1 MKKAYLFFLILAIS
15 GLLTLT
21 AQVNVTGDW
30 TFTITTPRG
39 ERTSDI
45 KFVQDGEKL
54 TVTMQ
59 GMRGG
64 EITGEGTVKGDNIE
78 WSITRE
84 GPQGSF
90 TMTYKGKIQDANT
103 IAGEVEMGNFGTAT
117 WKAVRKT
124 G

>member
-1 MKKAYLFFLILAIS
+1 MKKLFAFLLILATS
-15 GLLTLT
+15 GLLAVM
-21 AQVNVTGDW
+21 AQVNVTGEW

-45 KFVQDGEKL
+45 KFVQEGEKL

-64 EITGEGTVKGDNIE
+64 EITAEGTVKGNQIE
-78 WSITRE
+78 WSVTRE
-84 GPQGSF
+84 TPQGTF
-90 TMTYKGKIQDANT
+90 TMTYRGKIEDANT
-103 IAGEVEMGNFGTAT
+103 ITGEVEMGNFGTAT

>member
-1 MKKAYLFFLILAIS
+1 MKKTCLVILLLAIS
-15 GLLTLT
+15 GLLTLA

-59 GMRGG
+59 TMRGG
-64 EITGEGTVKGDNIE
+64 EITGEGTVKGENIE

-103 IAGEVEMGNFGTAT
+103 ITGEVEMGNFGTAT

>member
-1 MKKAYLFFLILAIS
+1 MKKVCLVFLLLAIS
-15 GLLTLT
+15 GLLTLA

-30 TFTITTPRG
+30 SFTITTPRG

-90 TMTYKGKIQDANT
+90 AMTYKGKIQDANT
-103 IAGEVEMGNFGTAT
+103 ISGEVEMGNFGTAT

>member
-1 MKKAYLFFLILAIS
+1 MKKLFVFLLILATS
-15 GLLTLT
+15 GLLAVM
-21 AQVNVTGDW
+21 AQVNVTGEW

-45 KFVQDGEKL
+45 KFVQEGEKL

-64 EITGEGTVKGDNIE
+64 EITAEGTVRGNQIE
-78 WSITRE
+78 WSVTRE
-84 GPQGSF
+84 TPQGTF
-90 TMTYKGKIQDANT
+90 TMTYRGKIEDANT
-103 IAGEVEMGNFGTAT
+103 ITGEVEMGNFGTAT

>member
-1 MKKAYLFFLILAIS
+1 MKKIYFLILILAVS
-15 GLLTLT
+15 GLL
-21 AQVNVTGDW
+21 AVAASVNLTGDW

-39 ERTSDI
+39 ERTRDI
-45 KFVQDGEKL
+45 KFVQEGEKL

-64 EITGEGTVKGDNIE
+64 EITGEGTVKGQDVE

-90 TMTYKGKIQDANT
+90 TMTYKGKIQDENT
-103 IAGEVEMGNFGTAT
+103 ITGEAEMGNFGTAT

>member
-1 MKKAYLFFLILAIS
+1 MKKLFAFLLILATS
-15 GLLTLT
+15 GLLAVM
-21 AQVNVTGDW
+21 AQVNVTGEW
-30 TFTITTPRG
+30 SFTITTPRG

-45 KFVQDGEKL
+45 KFVQEGEKL

-64 EITGEGTVKGDNIE
+64 EITAEGTVKGNQIE
-78 WSITRE
+78 WSVTRE
-84 GPQGSF
+84 TPQGTF
-90 TMTYKGKIQDANT
+90 TMTYRGKIEDANT
-103 IAGEVEMGNFGTAT
+103 ITGEVEMGNFGTAT